1 MSEYTFLILL
11 NHIIES
17 IDCLEYS
24 IEYCINSN
32 HHIFIG
38 FRIDSICR
46 LRHVIDVHW
55 FWLIIEF
62 HYLLNTYNY
71 YNLSI

>member
-46 LRHVIDVHW
+46 LRHVIDVH
-55 FWLIIEF
+55 
-62 HYLLNTYNY
+62 
-71 YNLSI
+71 